1 MKKTNTPLEETTE
14 LKDENGNTVSINP
27 EPEKDSLKDDNLV
40 DKKILKKYKVHWYHR
55 IPYPVRALLIK
66 YWFFGLNYFLFQM
79 GLGSIDFFRAST
91 TNTFAVSTLLLVF
104 VSGFALGVFNDIF
117 VYNILDVIE
126 DVPGSKEPYVFFK
139 SKKVYSLFIN
149 VFYGLVVGFL
159 SMYLCGLL
167 SQLVDPA
174 LESFWFREPLTAA
187 LVMFIVDGA
196 FIGLK
201 NLAVMIFRHFRP
213 KETVYDD

>member
-91 TNTFAVSTLLLVF
+91 TNTFAVSTLLLIF
-104 VSGFALGVFNDIF
+104 VSGFAAWDIF
-117 VYNILDVIE
+117 DDIQNVI
-126 DVPGSKEPYVFFK
+126 DKDIVKDTK
-139 SKKVYSLFIN
+139 SKTR
-149 VFYGLVVGFL
+149 
-159 SMYLCGLL
+159 
-167 SQLVDPA
+167 D
-174 LESFWFREPLTAA
+174 
-187 LVMFIVDGA
+187 
-196 FIGLK
+196 K
-201 NLAVMIFRHFRP
+201 NQ
-213 KETVYDD
+213 

>member
-1 MKKTNTPLEETTE
+1 
-14 LKDENGNTVSINP
+14 
-27 EPEKDSLKDDNLV
+27 
-40 DKKILKKYKVHWYHR
+40 
-55 IPYPVRALLIK
+55 
-66 YWFFGLNYFLFQM
+66 
-79 GLGSIDFFRAST
+79 
-91 TNTFAVSTLLLVF
+91 
-104 VSGFALGVFNDIF
+104 
-117 VYNILDVIE
+117 
-126 DVPGSKEPYVFFK
+126 
-139 SKKVYSLFIN
+139 
-149 VFYGLVVGFL
+149 VVGFL

-201 NLAVMIFRHFRP
+201 NLVVMIFRHFRP